1 MNPLAMLEPILNKN
15 EWQMPWDLFE
25 RIFYS
30 DQAFSDFSGRE
41 THKTGGRKRTTDHL
55 GSSSG
60 MFCSTLPTR
69 SAPTSAAF
77 V

>member
-1 MNPLAMLEPILNKN
+1 MFQYGGCNSLGMLYVHVRN
-15 EWQMPWDLFE
+15 EAAPAVQLF
-25 RIFYS
+25 RSAF
-30 DQAFSDFSGRE
+30 QASVI
-41 THKTGGRKRTTDHL
+41 THFGASRYMTDL

-69 SAPTSAAF
+69 SAPTSAAL